1 MPLFSVHSALHTVFG
16 ASLSVVMATSDFS
29 AAADWMDIT
38 NPVMGIIAIGLVAV
52 VAELIRY
59 KAESAQPQ
67 TLPWIIALVT
77 IISLFAFRIDA
88 LQITDRNEIFIQPN
102 AGTFLM
108 CVILTIWV
116 LSLQIIGIMERHLK
130 S

>member
-1 MPLFSVHSALHTVFG
+1 MSIVDACSALFAYYPFKHWSSVFSKQVLGDAAISVHSALHTVFG

-59 KAESAQPQ
+59 KSRVGPTANATLDYSSRNYYLSICLPDRCASNNRQKRNIYSA
-67 TLPWIIALVT
+67 
-77 IISLFAFRIDA
+77 
-88 LQITDRNEIFIQPN
+88 
-102 AGTFLM
+102 
-108 CVILTIWV
+108 
-116 LSLQIIGIMERHLK
+116 
-130 S
+130 